1 MAHTTN
7 EATNEDRVMTTT
19 EAMEYLRI
27 TRKTLLKLVKD
38 GRIKANKVGKDY
50 RYLKSE
56 IDIYLRGDE
65 SGQERPTNYFK

>member
-1 MAHTTN
+1 MN
-7 EATNEDRVMTTT
+7 KQQEAQVMTTT

-27 TRKTLLKLVKD
+27 TRKTLLQLVRE

-56 IDIYLRGDE
+56 IDNYLRGQ
-65 SGQERPTNYFK
+65 SSSKNNITNYSK